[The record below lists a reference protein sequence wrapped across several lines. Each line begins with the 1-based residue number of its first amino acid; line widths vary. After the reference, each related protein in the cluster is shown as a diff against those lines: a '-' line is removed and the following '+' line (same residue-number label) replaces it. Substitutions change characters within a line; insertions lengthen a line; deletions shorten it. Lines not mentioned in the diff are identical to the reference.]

1 MYHALRALI
10 LQKKYQKKYEKYTV
24 KFLLLAVALH
34 QLLLYG
40 RCGRCG
46 HSNQTLHM
54 TKTKNANQKPR
65 GEFYVGKIKNQKLS
79 EKKVRIVSSR
89 VNCVFPHVELEAERS
104 ELFSRIRRIR
114 CLSFRSCQRLA
125 LRELLPKRR
134 LEKFQKTFQKHFV
147 KIFRPSWKQ
156 KISKPPPQSQSQE
169 VCWLSNNKT
178 TKTTSTTS
186 TTSWRLLEDLE
197 WAEKPEKHLLALNPV
212 FNRFGLKLQSA
223 KLIHPGKQSFKV
235 CQEYSKQ
242 WFNFVQHPKKT

>member
-1 MYHALRALI
+1 MPCVFVFVPTGNQQFPGQELFQKSSCQSVTCHREQLKESTIPSLICPKKLLSLSCFRNIRKLLFLQMYHALRALI

-169 VCWLSNNKT
+169 VC
-178 TKTTSTTS
+178 
-186 TTSWRLLEDLE
+186 
-197 WAEKPEKHLLALNPV
+197 
-212 FNRFGLKLQSA
+212 
-223 KLIHPGKQSFKV
+223 
-235 CQEYSKQ
+235 
-242 WFNFVQHPKKT
+242 